1 MLPKASVEKVVE
13 MAFGLDKLKS
23 IRNLTRLLAVGGKA
37 RKK

>member
-1 MLPKASVEKVVE
+1 MVFSLE
-13 MAFGLDKLKS
+13 KLKS